1 MNYTEQELHQLAM
14 TTAGKKLENK
24 QFEFLA
30 INSALKKNPQFV
42 AKKDGHLSFILV
54 KHVLYPEDP
63 EQYSTIWMETMK
75 GHAKAKDAR
84 LYFIGVGFANSENI
98 ESPPSK
104 DHDILIKFSG
114 KINRV
119 L

>member
-1 MNYTEQELHQLAM
+1 MDYTEQELHRLAM
-14 TTAGKKLENK
+14 TTAGKKLKSKN
-24 QFEFLA
+24 FEFLA
-30 INSALKKNPQFV
+30 INSELKKNPQYV

-75 GHAKAKDAR
+75 GHAKDKDAR
-84 LYFIGVGFANSENI
+84 LYFIGVGFANSENMDAHPNK
-98 ESPPSK
+98 SS
-104 DHDILIKFSG
+104 DILIKFSG